1 MGVATHKGRLFAFV
15 NRCAAKDTTET
26 FERRPDG
33 DSPIAK
39 PELSNRIFVI
49 TASLLHDRQR
59 TPNAAV
65 KFKIAEHNDAIG
77 EIADVQR
84 RIHRPYQAMLCQDEL
99 GMSVSRLAVLHRR
112 SGAQRTGN
120 SPP

>member
-1 MGVATHKGRLFAFV
+1 MGARIKTIPLDLSFPIIGAATHKGRLFAFV

-26 FERRPDG
+26 FEGRPDR

-39 PELSNRIFVI
+39 LELSNGIFVI

-84 RIHRPYQAMLCQDEL
+84 RIHRPNETMLRKHED
-99 GMSVSRLAVLHRR
+99 G
-112 SGAQRTGN
+112 
-120 SPP
+120 